1 MAAFIAIP
9 WSQSVM
15 AHIENTCQKT
25 VENQA
30 SAQVA
35 TIMPANTAMPLECDA
50 CDHVQNYS
58 MTFLRTQPQLTCKQC
73 GDQRHFSAIE
83 LKVLEGAL
91 NNMGFYLSKSA

>member
-1 MAAFIAIP
+1 MAY
-9 WSQSVM
+9 V
-15 AHIENTCQKT
+15 ENTAEKQI
-25 VENQA
+25 ENQA

-58 MTFLRTQPQLTCKQC
+58 MTFLRTLPQLSCKQC

-83 LKVLEGAL
+83 LKVLESAL
-91 NNMGFYLSKSA
+91 NNMGYYMSKSA